1 MPSPVDKKTLIII
14 FLAIAGI
21 CVNGG
26 RLFAAGPKDTTAQIR
41 ESNANVFG
49 EESTDLTE
57 IQKQSRLYRNQGFQY
72 QSAGDFERALSF
84 YQKASQLDPA
94 YAVVY
99 NDLGVVYESKGLP
112 EKAEDSY
119 LKAVHIDP
127 YYLSAY
133 SNLAFLA
140 ENKGDFEKAA
150 YYWHKRYTMG
160 KELGLEHD
168 AWTIKAKER
177 LEQIGL
183 TQGGYNE
190 YQLIDFMREVAR
202 QKQKTRTQN
211 SALAQAYMDKAKIS
225 YIKGDY
231 TTALKEAVNA
241 QQLDPSNQDIDEF
254 VDKTQIR
261 LFSR

>member
-1 MPSPVDKKTLIII
+1 MSRSG
-14 FLAIAGI
+14 FS
-21 CVNGG
+21 
-26 RLFAAGPKDTTAQIR
+26 AAELNTMTAQVR
-41 ESNANVFG
+41 ESNAGVFG
-49 EESTDLTE
+49 EESVDLTE
-57 IQKQSRLYRNQGFQY
+57 LQKQARLYRNQGFQY
-72 QSAGDFERALSF
+72 QSSGDLERALAF
-84 YQKASQLDPA
+84 YQKAVQLDPA

-99 NDLGVVYESKGLP
+99 NDLGVSFETKGQP
-112 EKAEDSY
+112 EKAEELY
-119 LKAVHIDP
+119 LKTIHIDP

-133 SNLAFLA
+133 SNLASLA

-150 YYWHKRYTMG
+150 YYWHKRYTVG
-160 KELGLEHD
+160 KELGLERD

-202 QKQKTRTQN
+202 QKQKARTQN
-211 SALAQAYMDKAKIS
+211 SALAQAYMDKAKIY

-231 TTALKEAVNA
+231 VTALKEAVNA
-241 QQLDPSNQDIDEF
+241 QQLDPSDQDIDEF
-254 VDKTQIR
+254 IDKTQIR